1 MSVQSIVL
9 RRLNKVLLLPTS
21 NVKDAAFAS
30 HKAAIA
36 TFNLNI
42 QALGY
47 TLSPKVIE
55 ALSSQSQASAF
66 LVLDEILTTLKEIK
80 GVKNYR
86 PMYPNFPKQVIEA
99 SDAELY
105 INAIIHYF
113 SFLLVDITGDP
124 DKIWLPKYV
133 KDKREPLDEAEKVE
147 LRVIGL
153 ATTEDIDKLTTRL
166 ATSNTSLSAS
176 DKVELCTLVKA
187 GYLTVTVLDAVN
199 NKENLAFIGA
209 VLFGTAIDP
218 APYFKTATDVLRL
231 ATAMSDGDVSLKDD
245 SKFRSFKHPERKL
258 LLGML
263 EAVANK
269 EEDMLRFP
277 ARWIRLGERLHPGD
291 FAKRFP
297 TALRA
302 FTVLRNN
309 EHVETFRTH
318 VEAAVRAGNALQ
330 ATTLLMK
337 RPGEFARR
345 LDHVLRGAGT
355 KAKQDRV
362 AGAFLGVAQ
371 DVSTP
376 VLLQVLAHFEH
387 RDDLRVVFPKG
398 NVAKVTSLEDKPLA
412 TLPATTIGYIV
423 GGIKAVLVERFSA
436 LPELGNVYI
445 DPKLQDVLL
454 PFSQRSASKTLRTLV
469 RGSKLPFSD
478 EKGTL
483 RFFIW
488 WKEGKTDKADSE
500 SNFYGYN
507 SNRVDLDLSACAYDE
522 NWVSKGAVTYYNLR
536 EQFAVHS
543 GDITSAPKGASE
555 FIDVDIAKALKNGV
569 RYIVQTVHSFTGQKF
584 SDVPEAFAGFML
596 RREPQSGEIYDPRT
610 VVDRADVTTEA
621 TSVVPMIIDLVD
633 RKVIWVDAAMTTEG
647 SRGHRYDW
655 RRNVGNNVAS
665 TRGTIELLGK
675 AFTNIHKPTLFDLLN
690 LHVEARGTL
699 VDTKDEADVVFSVEA
714 GTPFELDR
722 IASEFMTDAVEVKNK
737 KWKTATV

>member
-1 MSVQSIVL
+1 MNVQSIVL
-9 RRLNKVLLLPTS
+9 RRLNKILLPVSGKRVSAPTPYPAL
-21 NVKDAAFAS
+21 V
-30 HKAAIA
+30 A

-47 TLSPKVIE
+47 TLSPDAIKGFLRLGE
-55 ALSSQSQASAF
+55 ASA
-66 LVLDEILTTLKEIK
+66 VLLFDEILTALKEAK

-105 INAIIHYF
+105 INAICHYF
-113 SFLLVDITGDP
+113 SFLVVDITGNP
-124 DKIWLPKYV
+124 DNIWLPKYV
-133 KDKREPLDEAEKVE
+133 KDKREPLDEKVE
-147 LRVIGL
+147 LRVVDL
-153 ATTEDIDKLTTRL
+153 ATTEDIDTLTTRL

-176 DKVELCTLVKA
+176 DKEELSTLIKN
-187 GYLTVTVLDAVN
+187 GYGKLLDIFPAIP
-199 NKENLAFIGA
+199 NKENLAYVGA
-209 VLFGTAIDP
+209 LLQGTAIDI

-231 ATAMSDGDVSLKDD
+231 ATAMSNGDVSLKDD
-245 SKFRSFKHPERKL
+245 SKFRSFKRSERKF
-258 LLGML
+258 LLGLL
-263 EAVANK
+263 EAAGSK

-277 ARWIRLGERLHPGD
+277 ARWVRLGERLHPGE

-297 TALRA
+297 TTLKA
-302 FTVLRNN
+302 FTTLRNN
-309 EHVETFRTH
+309 ETVETFRTH
-318 VEAAVRAGNALQ
+318 VEAAVRSGNALQ
-330 ATTLLMK
+330 ATTLLTQ

-345 LDHVLRGAGT
+345 LDHVLRQAGT
-355 KAKQDRV
+355 PAKQGRV
-362 AGAFLGVAQ
+362 VDAFLAVAH

-387 RDDLRVVFPKG
+387 RDETDMRVVFPKG
-398 NVAKVTSLEDKPLA
+398 NVAKVMSLEKTLENMSKAVTRKIA
-412 TLPATTIGYIV
+412 T
-423 GGIKAVLVERFSA
+423 GIKAVLVERFSI

-445 DPKLQDVLL
+445 DSALQDCLL
-454 PFSQRSASKTLRTLV
+454 PFSQRSASKTFRTLV
-469 RGSKLPFSD
+469 RGSKLPFGD
-478 EKGTL
+478 EKGTV

-488 WKEGKTDKADSE
+488 WKEGKSGKADSDLE
-500 SNFYGYN
+500 ENFYGYH

-555 FIDVDIAKALKNGV
+555 FIDVDIAKALKAGV

-584 SDVPEAFAGFML
+584 ADVPECFAGFML
-596 RREPQSGEIYDPRT
+596 REKPQSGEVYDPRT

-633 RKVIWVDAAMTTEG
+633 RKVIWVDATMTTG
-647 SRGHRYDW
+647 NNYRYSWRG
-655 RRNVGNNVAS
+655 GNNVAS

-675 AFTNIHKPTLFDLLN
+675 AFTNIKKPNLYDLLN

-699 VDTKDEADVVFSVEA
+699 VDEAEEADVVFSVEA

-722 IASEFMTDAVEVKNK
+722 IASEFMADAVKAPVVKK
-737 KWKTATV
+737 KAVAV